1 MAAPAGV
8 EANEKW
14 VGNMLRDK
22 DLEHLESLRKAGVT
36 SARLGGVALDI
47 EGKRLPSD
55 YAPLIISKA
64 HEMAY
69 DDYMM
74 RKTFGP
80 HWRRG

>member
-8 EANEKW
+8 MASETW
-14 VGNMLRDK
+14 VGNMLRDQGLERIE
-22 DLEHLESLRKAGVT
+22 DLKKSGVT
-36 SARLGGVALDI
+36 SARLGDVALDI
-47 EGKRLPSD
+47 DGKQLPRS
-55 YAPLIISKA
+55 YAPLIISRA
-64 HEMAY
+64 QELIY